1 MGLTANTAGPYDQ
14 TEGTWTIALAGN
26 PNVGKS
32 TVFNALTGLNQHT
45 GNWTGKTVATA
56 QGRYCYKG
64 ETYILVDLPG
74 TYSMEGCSQEE
85 IVAGDF
91 LRRRSVD
98 CVVAIC
104 DATCLERNLHFVL
117 QLQQLTTHLVVC
129 VNLLDEAE
137 HKGIQIDLQGL
148 ERQLGTPVIGTAAGA
163 GQGIE
168 ALQECIRQAVQGFC
182 PSVTA
187 GGQAQNLEALMHRAE
202 QIAARVVTLPD
213 RAYDRFDRRMD
224 RIFTGRWTGIP
235 IMLGLL
241 FFVFYLTIWGA
252 NYPSSLLQH
261 LFDWIGSGLRQG
273 LVWISL
279 PSWVNGLLVDGVYN
293 TVARVTA
300 VMLPPMAIF
309 FPLFTLLEDFG
320 YLPRVAFMLD
330 HSFRRCG
337 SCGKQA
343 LTMAMGFG
351 CNAAGVTGCRIIDSP
366 KERIVAVLTNALVP
380 CNGRFPALIA
390 LISIFFAGSGPL
402 HSFRAALMLT
412 GVVLLGIGATF
423 FMSWCLSRTVC
434 RTAAS
439 AFALE
444 LPPYRR
450 PKVGQ
455 VLVRSLLDRTIFVLG
470 RAVSVAAPAG
480 AVIWCL
486 ANWQVSGTTVLQ
498 LCANALDPV
507 GILLGM
513 NGVILL
519 AFILGFPANE
529 LVLPIILMTLL
540 SQSAMTGAEDFG
552 SMAVILTE
560 HGWTRVTALCTM
572 IFSLF
577 HWPCS
582 TTCLTIHKE
591 TGSWKMTAAA
601 MALPTAL
608 GVTLCLLI
616 SMAARWL

>member
-1 MGLTANTAGPYDQ
+1 MGLSANTARPYDQ
-14 TEGTWTIALAGN
+14 AEEVWTVALAGN

-64 ETYILVDLPG
+64 ETYVLVDLPG
-74 TYSMEGCSQEE
+74 TYSMEGCSREE

-91 LRRRSVD
+91 LRQKSVD

-117 QLQQLTTHLVVC
+117 QLQQLAEHLVVC
-129 VNLLDEAE
+129 VNLLDEAAR
-137 HKGIQIDLQGL
+137 KGIQIDLQML
-148 ERQLGTPVIGTAAGA
+148 ERRLGSPVIGTAAGS

-168 ALQECIRQAVQGFC
+168 ALQECIRRAVQGFC
-182 PSVTA
+182 PSAAV
-187 GGQAQNLEALMHRAE
+187 GGQTQSAEELMRRAE
-202 QIAARVVTLPD
+202 QIADQAVTLPD
-213 RAYDRFDRRMD
+213 QAYDRFDRRMD

-235 IMLGLL
+235 IMLGML
-241 FFVFYLTIWGA
+241 FLVFYLTIWGA
-252 NYPSSLLQH
+252 NYPSNLLQQ
-261 LFDWIGSGLRQG
+261 LFDWIGSGLRRG
-273 LVWISL
+273 LAWL
-279 PSWVNGLLVDGVYN
+279 PLWVNGLLVDGIYS

-320 YLPRVAFMLD
+320 YLPRVAFVLD

-337 SCGKQA
+337 ACGKQA

-366 KERIVAVLTNALVP
+366 KERAIAVLTNALVP
-380 CNGRFPALIA
+380 CNGRFPTLIA
-390 LISIFFAGSGPL
+390 LISIFFAGNGPL
-402 HSFRAALMLT
+402 RSVQAALMLT
-412 GVVLLGIGATF
+412 GLVLLGIGATF
-423 FMSWCLSRTVC
+423 FMSWCLSRTAC
-434 RTAAS
+434 RSAAS

-470 RAVSVAAPAG
+470 RAVTVAAPAG

-486 ANWQVSGTTVLQ
+486 ANCQVAGTTVLQ
-498 LCANALDPV
+498 LCANALDPL

-540 SQSAMTGAEDFG
+540 SQSVMTGAEDLG
-552 SMAVILTE
+552 SMAAILTD
-560 HGWTRVTALCTM
+560 HGWTWVTALCTM

-601 MALPTAL
+601 MVLPTAL
-608 GVTLCLLI
+608 GVVLCLLI
-616 SMAARWL
+616 SLVARWL

>member
-1 MGLTANTAGPYDQ
+1 MGLSANTARPYDQ
-14 TEGTWTIALAGN
+14 AEEVWTVALAGN

-64 ETYILVDLPG
+64 ETYVLVDLPG
-74 TYSMEGCSQEE
+74 TYSMEGCSREE

-91 LRRRSVD
+91 LRQKSVD

-117 QLQQLTTHLVVC
+117 QLQQLAEHLVVC
-129 VNLLDEAE
+129 VNLLDEAAR
-137 HKGIQIDLQGL
+137 KGIQIDLQML
-148 ERQLGTPVIGTAAGA
+148 ERRLGSPVIGTAAGS

-168 ALQECIRQAVQGFC
+168 ALQECIRRAVQGFC
-182 PSVTA
+182 PSAAA
-187 GGQAQNLEALMHRAE
+187 GGQVQSSEALMHRAE
-202 QIAARVVTLPD
+202 QIADQVVTLPD
-213 RAYDRFDRRMD
+213 QAYDRFDRRMD

-235 IMLGLL
+235 IMLGML
-241 FFVFYLTIWGA
+241 FLVFYLTIWGA
-252 NYPSSLLQH
+252 NYPSNLLQQ
-261 LFDWIGSGLRQG
+261 LFDWIGSGLRRG
-273 LVWISL
+273 LAWL
-279 PSWVNGLLVDGVYN
+279 PLWVNGLLVDGIYS

-320 YLPRVAFMLD
+320 YLPRVAFVLD

-337 SCGKQA
+337 ACGKQA

-366 KERIVAVLTNALVP
+366 KERAIAVLTNALVP
-380 CNGRFPALIA
+380 CNGRFPTLIA
-390 LISIFFAGSGPL
+390 LISIFFAGNGPL
-402 HSFRAALMLT
+402 RSVQAALMLT
-412 GVVLLGIGATF
+412 GLVLLGIGATF
-423 FMSWCLSRTVC
+423 FMSWCLSRTAC
-434 RTAAS
+434 RSAAS

-470 RAVSVAAPAG
+470 RAVTVAAPAG

-486 ANWQVSGTTVLQ
+486 ANCQVAGTTVLQ
-498 LCANALDPV
+498 LCANALEPV

-540 SQSAMTGAEDFG
+540 SQSVMTGAEDLG
-552 SMAVILTE
+552 SMAAILTD
-560 HGWTRVTALCTM
+560 HGWTWVTALCTM

-601 MALPTAL
+601 IVLPTAL
-608 GVTLCLLI
+608 GVVLCLLI
-616 SMAARWL
+616 SLVTRWL